1 MEEVK
6 VLGAWPSPYNFRVIW
21 ALELKGVK
29 YEYIEENLV
38 NKSDLL
44 LHYNPVHKKIPVLVH
59 NGKPITESAVILEYI
74 EETWPQNP
82 LLSDDPHERALA
94 RFWTKFIDEKIL
106 GFRPFSAIMNQ
117 MNISICVIKQGLP
130 YLKFMAD
137 GEEHEKA
144 AKEIRDVFKILEEQ
158 ALGEDDFFGGNE
170 IGLAD
175 LALGFIASSFGV
187 IEQVVGVKVLHATEF
202 PRLCNWINK
211 FRENPAIKKSLH
223 PDKMFVFYKQRREM
237 ILASRP

>member
-6 VLGAWPSPYNFRVIW
+6 LFGAWHSPYSSRVVW

-29 YEYIEENLV
+29 YEYIEEDLA

-44 LHYNPVHKKIPVLVH
+44 LHYNPVHRKIPVLVH
-59 NGKPITESAVILEYI
+59 NGKPIAESSVILEYI

-82 LLSDDPHERALA
+82 LLSNDPHERALA
-94 RFWTKFIDEKIL
+94 RFWLKFIDEKSV
-106 GFRPFSAIMNQ
+106 PFA
-117 MNISICVIKQGLP
+117 
-130 YLKFMAD
+130 KFFVAD

-144 AKEIRDVFKILEEQ
+144 AKEVRDLLKILEEQ
-158 ALGEDDFFGGNE
+158 ALGEKEFFGGSE

-175 LALGFIASSFGV
+175 LALGFIASSVGV
-187 IEQVVGVKVLHATEF
+187 IEQVVGVKVLQASEF
-202 PRLCNWINK
+202 PCLCNWINN
-211 FRENPAIKKSLH
+211 FRENPAIKKSLQ
-223 PDKMFVFYKQRREM
+223 PADQMFVNYKQKREM

>member
-6 VLGAWPSPYNFRVIW
+6 LFGAWHSPYSSRVVW

-29 YEYIEENLV
+29 YEYIEEDLA

-59 NGKPITESAVILEYI
+59 NGKAIAESSVILEYI
-74 EETWPQNP
+74 EETWPQTP

-94 RFWTKFIDEKIL
+94 RFWLKFIDEKSV
-106 GFRPFSAIMNQ
+106 PFA
-117 MNISICVIKQGLP
+117 
-130 YLKFMAD
+130 KFFVAD

-144 AKEIRDVFKILEEQ
+144 AKEVKDLLKILEEQ
-158 ALGEDDFFGGNE
+158 ALGEKEFFGGSE

-187 IEQVVGVKVLHATEF
+187 IEQVVGVKVLQASEF
-202 PRLCNWINK
+202 PCLCNWINN
-211 FRENPAIKKSLH
+211 FRENPAIKESLQ
-223 PDKMFVFYKQRREM
+223 PADQMFVNYKQKREM

>member
-6 VLGAWPSPYNFRVIW
+6 LFGAWHSPYSSRVVW

-29 YEYIEENLV
+29 YEYIEEDLA

-59 NGKPITESAVILEYI
+59 NGKAIAESSVILEYI
-74 EETWPQNP
+74 EETWPQTP

-94 RFWTKFIDEKIL
+94 RFWLKFIDEKSV
-106 GFRPFSAIMNQ
+106 PFA
-117 MNISICVIKQGLP
+117 
-130 YLKFMAD
+130 KFFVAD

-144 AKEIRDVFKILEEQ
+144 AKEVKDLLKILEEQ
-158 ALGEDDFFGGNE
+158 ALGEEFFGGSE

-187 IEQVVGVKVLHATEF
+187 IEQVVGVKVLQASEF
-202 PRLCNWINK
+202 PCLCNWINN
-211 FRENPAIKKSLH
+211 FRENPAIKESLQ
-223 PDKMFVFYKQRREM
+223 PADQMFVNYKQKREM

>member
-29 YEYIEENLV
+29 YEYIEQNLA

-94 RFWTKFIDEKIL
+94 RFWTKFIDEK
-106 GFRPFSAIMNQ
+106 
-117 MNISICVIKQGLP
+117 GLP

-137 GEEHEKA
+137 GEEHEKV

-223 PDKMFVFYKQRREM
+223 PDKMFVFYKQRKEM

>member
-6 VLGAWPSPYNFRVIW
+6 LFGAWPSPYSSRVIW

-29 YEYIEENLV
+29 YEYIEEDLA

-59 NGKPITESAVILEYI
+59 NGKPIAESSVILEYI

-94 RFWTKFIDEKIL
+94 RFWTKFIDEKSV
-106 GFRPFSAIMNQ
+106 PFA
-117 MNISICVIKQGLP
+117 KF
-130 YLKFMAD
+130 FMAD

-144 AKEIRDVFKILEEQ
+144 AKEVRDLLKILEEQ
-158 ALGEDDFFGGNE
+158 ALGEKEFFGGNE

-187 IEQVVGVKVLHATEF
+187 IEQVVGVKVLQASEF
-202 PRLCNWINK
+202 PCLCNWINN
-211 FRENPAIKKSLH
+211 FRENPAIKKSLQH
-223 PDKMFVFYKQRREM
+223 VDQMFVYYKQKREM

>member
-6 VLGAWPSPYNFRVIW
+6 LFGAWHSPYSSRVVW

-29 YEYIEENLV
+29 YEYIEEDLA

-44 LHYNPVHKKIPVLVH
+44 LHYNPVHKNIPVLVH
-59 NGKPITESAVILEYI
+59 NGKPIAESSVILEYI

-82 LLSDDPHERALA
+82 LLSNDPHERALA
-94 RFWTKFIDEKIL
+94 RFWLKFIDEKSV
-106 GFRPFSAIMNQ
+106 PFA
-117 MNISICVIKQGLP
+117 
-130 YLKFMAD
+130 KFFVAD

-144 AKEIRDVFKILEEQ
+144 AKEVRDLLKILEEQ
-158 ALGEDDFFGGNE
+158 ALGEKEFFGGSE

-175 LALGFIASSFGV
+175 LALGFIASSVGV
-187 IEQVVGVKVLHATEF
+187 IEQVVGVKVLQASEF
-202 PRLCNWINK
+202 PCLCNWINN
-211 FRENPAIKKSLH
+211 FRENPAIKKSLQ
-223 PDKMFVFYKQRREM
+223 PADQMFVNYKQKREM

>member
-6 VLGAWPSPYNFRVIW
+6 LFGAWHSPYSSRVVW

-29 YEYIEENLV
+29 YEYIEEDLA

-59 NGKPITESAVILEYI
+59 NGKPIAESSVILEYI

-82 LLSDDPHERALA
+82 LLLDDPHERALA
-94 RFWTKFIDEKIL
+94 RFWMKFIDEKSV
-106 GFRPFSAIMNQ
+106 PFA
-117 MNISICVIKQGLP
+117 
-130 YLKFMAD
+130 KFFVAD

-144 AKEIRDVFKILEEQ
+144 AKEVRDLLKILEEQ
-158 ALGEDDFFGGNE
+158 ALGEKEFFGGSE

-175 LALGFIASSFGV
+175 LALGFIASTFGV
-187 IEQVVGVKVLHATEF
+187 IEQVVGVKVLQASEF
-202 PRLCNWINK
+202 PCLCNWINN
-211 FRENPAIKKSLH
+211 FRENPAIKKSLQ
-223 PDKMFVFYKQRREM
+223 PADQMFVNYKQKREM

>member
-29 YEYIEENLV
+29 YEYVEENLA

-94 RFWTKFIDEKIL
+94 RFWTKFIDEK
-106 GFRPFSAIMNQ
+106 
-117 MNISICVIKQGLP
+117 QGLP

-158 ALGEDDFFGGNE
+158 ALGEEDFFGGNE

-187 IEQVVGVKVLHATEF
+187 IEQVVGVKVLHANEF

-211 FRENPAIKKSLH
+211 FRENPAVKKSLH